1 MTRLKKC
8 FEIDNS
14 GSTYDNSFYYSNVCL
29 ILEQKFTEEDK
40 IIIWDYNSKYISL
53 KEYMWDGG
61 TYPQCLFDAIFSKHK
76 EAHYREFILVSD
88 GYVSNRDVERLDR
101 RISENMDRFSCDY
114 TEVYY

>member
-53 KEYMWDGG
+53 KEYM
-61 TYPQCLFDAIFSKHK
+61 
-76 EAHYREFILVSD
+76 
-88 GYVSNRDVERLDR
+88 
-101 RISENMDRFSCDY
+101 
-114 TEVYY
+114 